1 MADLDKIELKKNQ
14 IKDYASLLKQ
24 LTKSIGVVD
33 SFSANYKIGEA
44 SKEKFK
50 NIYTCTLLN
59 GAFEKELKSEINEK
73 KKEITKCKELYG
85 PYNSFFTDVIT
96 KVNKLIKD
104 CSYQTAL
111 EVLDEVDFDCVDE
124 DLFDQ
129 VNILVDRYKLFIMFS
144 IYDDGHYNNTF
155 FDNLYNHLS
164 DLSLTDDLT
173 GKEPDYLRFLIK
185 GTTMMDSM
193 LVFMK
198 EYDKNSQSDKL
209 SLDELQSRELAYES
223 DLVLLDK
230 NYKSHKDYLDDQLKK
245 LNDYL
250 DKLIDKEFNKDNNLK
265 ECLLLYDYL
274 HSEVLC
280 VKTDNPAFNGTRDE
294 LITGYLYE
302 QEKYDEAQPFFEKLG
317 TYQKK
322 GTKTNTP
329 KTDGQIKKEVES
341 IIHSYKLH
349 DITNKKPESLG
360 LDSYYQINGQILGVP
375 LMFDFF
381 VNCKDFVLESIS
393 KYLESEELF
402 KRVLKCFENQLYFS
416 EYLMF
421 LRVLLNNRSQIYK
434 VFDPID
440 AAQAAMKNLKDKKAC
455 IAAVCYFGTTAYD
468 CLNIRDDVVK
478 FAKTYF
484 SNPDLYIA
492 AKRSNNNV
500 IKDFV
505 NKIYGDEF
513 LPDNWNSNKSIVLE
527 YAFGTYGE
535 FAPRFN
541 PPKPVETT
549 SYSSSKTT
557 SYSSSKPKNSYKTN
571 RPKRGVSKG
580 LMTAGIIF
588 LFIWPIVG
596 FILIIAS
603 IAKGDK

>member
-14 IKDYASLLKQ
+14 IKDYTSLLKQ

-50 NIYTCTLLN
+50 NLYTCTLLN

-73 KKEITKCKELYG
+73 KKEITKCKESYG
-85 PYNSFFTDVIT
+85 PYDSFFTDVIT

-111 EVLDEVDFDCVDE
+111 EVLDEVDFDCIDE

-129 VNILVDRYKLFIMFS
+129 VNILIDRYKLFIMFS
-144 IYDDGHYNNTF
+144 IYDDGHYDNTF

-185 GTTMMDSM
+185 GTTMMDSI
-193 LVFMK
+193 LAFMK
-198 EYDKNSQSDKL
+198 EYDENNQYDKL
-209 SLDELQSRELAYES
+209 SLDEFQSRELAYES

-230 NYKSHKDYLDDQLKK
+230 NYKSHKDYLDNQLKK

-250 DKLIDKEFNKDNNLK
+250 DKLIEKVFKKDANKK
-265 ECLLLYDYL
+265 ECLALYDYL
-274 HSEVLC
+274 HSDDLFA
-280 VKTDNPAFNGTRDE
+280 KTDNPAFNGTRDE
-294 LITGYLYE
+294 LI
-302 QEKYDEAQPFFEKLG
+302 KAIKI
-317 TYQKK
+317 
-322 GTKTNTP
+322 NTP

-402 KRVLKCFENQLYFS
+402 KRALKCFENQLYFS

-440 AAQAAMKNLKDKKAC
+440 VAQAAMKNLKDKKAC

-468 CLNIRDDVVK
+468 CLHIRDDVVK

-541 PPKPVETT
+541 PPKSVETT